1 MILVV
6 EVERAEK
13 KDLVD
18 KYKAALRSWNNGTK
32 EVKTSHVERP
42 RVKWIV
48 MKRHHRDASFLIQWK
63 QVQLL

>member
-6 EVERAEK
+6 EVERADQKE
-13 KDLVD
+13 LVD

-32 EVKTSHVERP
+32 EVKASHVARP

-48 MKRHHRDASFLIQWK
+48 MK
-63 QVQLL
+63 